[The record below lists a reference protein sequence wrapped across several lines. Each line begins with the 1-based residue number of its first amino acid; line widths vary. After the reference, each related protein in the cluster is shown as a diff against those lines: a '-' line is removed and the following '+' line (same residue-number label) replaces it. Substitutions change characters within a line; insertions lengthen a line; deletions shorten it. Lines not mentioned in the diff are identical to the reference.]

1 MAEERERQRGRP
13 SNTPQASTDR
23 PFHLTEVLRAEVG
36 KFAPL
41 DVAPHEF
48 GRIEIR
54 RVARQALDGEPRAL
68 RVQVRRHGAALVRGQ
83 AIPDEDESTTTELTL
98 ELGQEA
104 DQRDVVVAPGPR
116 LEHQV
121 TAAPVPAERQ
131 GHREGKLRPV
141 EGMDQ
146 DGGLPARGPRAAD
159 GRPLRDAAL
168 VLEDDPGSA
177 TPSVFFTAG
186 QRVVTQCRTAV
197 SFRSFARLAGRCSVQ
212 SSAPKRRQTW
222 PG

>member
-1 MAEERERQRGRP
+1 MTEERERQRGRP
-13 SNTPQASTDR
+13 SNASQASADR
-23 PFHLTEVLRAEVG
+23 PLDLAKVVRAEVG
-36 KFAPL
+36 KFPPL

-48 GRIEIR
+48 RRIEIR
-54 RVARQALDGEPRAL
+54 RVARQAFDGEPRAL
-68 RVQVRRHGAALVRGQ
+68 SLQVRRHGPALMRRQ
-83 AIPDEDESTTTELTL
+83 AIPDEDETTTSEMTL
-98 ELGQEA
+98 ELVQET
-104 DQRDVVVAPGPR
+104 DQRNVVVAPGPR

-131 GHREGKLRPV
+131 GHREGELRPV

-168 VLEDDPGSA
+168 VLEEDPGSA

-197 SFRSFARLAGRCSVQ
+197 SFRSFARLAGRCGVQ
-212 SSAPKRRQTW
+212 SSAPKRRQTC